1 MAAARVFAIGELLE
15 AILLEL
21 PIKDL
26 LLSQRINKD
35 CKRAVDSSTRIR
47 KALFLNPGDAE
58 DTNVETVPPGPD
70 LTPVKPV
77 PVGRLSAQLAEKWGF
92 GEIDAVKKSSL
103 AFNPLI
109 ICRLA
114 FTISWVTNTRAY
126 LQLPLLD
133 LPEYASCFRMFITQ
147 PPIEFSLTRGV
158 RCHIMRHNE
167 SHLRPYTD
175 GSWMLAKT
183 SEGTTPREIVDAL
196 RARKNGTHVLDFKVV
211 SLQECELNNFMLG
224 YWPRL
229 DGPRGTL
236 FGTWQTATRSTGQ
249 RD

>member
-1 MAAARVFAIGELLE
+1 MAAARFFAIGELLE

-47 KALFLNPGDAE
+47 KALFLIPGDAE
-58 DTNVETVPPGPD
+58 DTNVEIVPHGPD

-77 PVGRLSAQLAEKWGF
+77 PVGGLSAQLAEKCNF
-92 GEIDAVKKSSL
+92 REIDAVKKSGV

-109 ICRLA
+109 ICRLDV
-114 FTISWVTNTRAY
+114 TIGWFPNTCAY

-133 LPEYASCFRMFITQ
+133 LPKYASCFRMFTTQ
-147 PPIEFSLTRGV
+147 PPIEFSFTTV

-167 SHLRPYTD
+167 SHLRTHHD
-175 GSWMLAKT
+175 RFWMLPKS
-183 SEGTTPREIVDAL
+183 SEGTTPQKVVDAL
-196 RARKNGTHVLDFKVV
+196 RARKIGTDVLDFKVV
-211 SLQECELNNFMLG
+211 SLQECELNSLMRGVRPKVDGDQGRNCCAPISAQLG
-224 YWPRL
+224 
-229 DGPRGTL
+229 GTL
-236 FGTWQTATRSTGQ
+236 F
-249 RD
+249 